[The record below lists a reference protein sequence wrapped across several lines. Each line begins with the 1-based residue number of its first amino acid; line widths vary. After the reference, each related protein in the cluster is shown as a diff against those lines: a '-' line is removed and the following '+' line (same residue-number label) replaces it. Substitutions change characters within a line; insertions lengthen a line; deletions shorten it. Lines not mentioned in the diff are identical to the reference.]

1 MTTVPISPLRRLRL
15 ERGLSIH
22 DVASAVSTHP
32 ANLSKIERQIRGAS
46 PALAERLAT
55 FFQPDLTE
63 LEILY
68 PDRFEVES

>member
-1 MTTVPISPLRRLRL
+1 MR
-15 ERGLSIH
+15 RGLSIYV
-22 DVASAVSTHP
+22 VADAVGTNP
-32 ANLSKIERQIRGAS
+32 GNLSRVERAVQNAS